1 MLASFGPQPNPLE
14 WAFKSPGIE
23 WGSVV
28 LDSQYLVI
36 PAVTVIAAVFQ
47 YSFFKRTLLEKKLQA
62 GMRLRRLLDNKSAC
76 RTVRRPEAGWH
87 RHTGSI
93 LCGTHRT
100 RESELT

>member
-36 PAVTVIAAVFQ
+36 PAVTVIVAVFQ
-47 YSFFKRTLLEKKLQA
+47 YFFFKHALLGKCGRLACASGVCSATTVYSGLCVVRKQA
-62 GMRLRRLLDNKSAC
+62 GIDNL
-76 RTVRRPEAGWH
+76 EAFFAGCIVP
-87 RHTGSI
+87 GKVN
-93 LCGTHRT
+93 
-100 RESELT
+100 